1 MGFELGE
8 ALRRLCV
15 DIGWSYAVFWRAV
28 GFPSP
33 KHLVWDD
40 GHWYGKVQLSA
51 SDDVSSHVNALTEF
65 QSSGLGSIDELVKKT
80 MVPQVHVIGV
90 GIVGQAAYTGNHH
103 WILRNITGDN
113 ESSFQHFTDV
123 NNEFLAGIQTI
134 VIIPV
139 FPHGVVQLGSTKRVM
154 ENLLFV
160 NHARNSFMQL
170 AVKPGSSILGL
181 TQNAFIQSSLPRP
194 SITPA
199 TSDYLFID
207 NCSNVDRSLSMR
219 WSNQLSISSDTRSLS
234 HNSSSLSTQI
244 KEKMSK
250 VDAEGLSNKENAGVA
265 SVPVAELGQPMVHQA
280 GNTLFH
286 LNKQLVNE
294 LVEAQVTSNKDLISF
309 SRMPVTLSSL
319 SFREQNFLS
328 ECHNRT
334 QEPAIAIKASVDGMF
349 GDFDTDSLLEKIEPV
364 DSAKD
369 MERLASA
376 SSCTSENVRTH
387 SNVSC
392 ANHLG
397 MIRDMNSLNGNQSIS
412 INSYSDSLSKKSQGV
427 SMAGNLRH
435 GNGLAHISGVSS
447 SSCGLS
453 LIGLQECQ
461 FGSSNIFG
469 PSQDIKNTDC
479 HDDSCKVQKLHKIC
493 AENDSSFIFMP
504 NEKSLSFSQL
514 ANSGD
519 DLFDVLGLYT
529 GLDRDKSCEQQF
541 TADIPA
547 CSSQLDLS
555 PIFYPVDDNI
565 SCTEVFSESNTD
577 QLLDAVVSSIYQG
590 AGHSL
595 HETLSWKASE
605 TKVSGSSIPCASSND
620 GSTSSEQKQGDYVS
634 SSMVKSN
641 TEATGSTSV
650 RTADSVDET
659 ERPGYN
665 KSHASF
671 WVESGKNMNSDNLFE
686 SHGKMI
692 DESSKRHRKR
702 ARPGE
707 TPRPRPKDRQLIM
720 DRVKELR
727 EIVPSGAKCS
737 IDALLE
743 KTIKHMLFLQSV
755 SKHADKLKKTGES
768 KIVRKDGVVAL
779 KENFQ
784 SGATCAFEV
793 GSQIMTCPIIVED
806 LNPPREMLVE
816 MLCEERGLFLEIAD
830 LIRGI
835 GLTILRGVMEARRD
849 KIWARFAVEAN
860 RDVTKMEIF
869 CSLVHLLEP
878 TTAHSMHNSKMPQK
892 IFNLPCVPATGVSDP
907 LQ

>member
-1 MGFELGE
+1 MGFELRE

-40 GHWYGKVQLSA
+40 GHWHGKVQLST
-51 SDDVSSHVNALTEF
+51 SDDVNSHVNSLTEVTEF
-65 QSSGLGSIDELVKKT
+65 QSSGLCSIDELVKKT

-90 GIVGQAAYTGNHH
+90 GIVGQAAYTGNHL

-134 VIIPV
+134 VVIPV
-139 FPHGVVQLGSTKRVM
+139 FPHGVVQLGSTISVM

-170 AVKPGSSILGL
+170 AVKPGSSIHGP
-181 TQNAFIQSSLPRP
+181 TQNAFGQSSLQRP
-194 SITPA
+194 SISPA
-199 TSDYLFID
+199 TSDYLFRD
-207 NCSNVDRSLSMR
+207 NCSNVDGSLSMR
-219 WSNQLSISSDTRSLS
+219 WNNQLSISSATRSLS

-250 VDAEGLSNKENAGVA
+250 LDAEGLSNKKNAGVA

-319 SFREQNFLS
+319 SFREQNLLS

-349 GDFDTDSLLEKIEPV
+349 RDFDT

-376 SSCTSENVRTH
+376 SSCTSEIVFTH

-392 ANHLG
+392 ANHQG

-412 INSYSDSLSKKSQGV
+412 INSYSESSSKRSQGV
-427 SMAGNLRH
+427 SMPGNLRH
-435 GNGLAHISGVSS
+435 GNGLAHVSGVSS

-469 PSQDIKNTDC
+469 PSQDIENTDF
-479 HDDSCKVQKLHKIC
+479 HDESCKVQKLHKIC

-541 TADIPA
+541 TADIPP

-590 AGHSL
+590 GRHSL
-595 HETLSWKASE
+595 HENLSWKASE
-605 TKVSGSSIPCASSND
+605 TKLSSSSIPCASSND
-620 GSTSSEQKQGDYVS
+620 WSTSSGQKQGDYIS

-641 TEATGSTSV
+641 TETTGSASV

-665 KSHASF
+665 KSHASL
-671 WVESGKNMNSDNLFE
+671 WVESGKNRNSDNLFE

-692 DESSKRHRKR
+692 DESSKLHRKR

-727 EIVPSGAKCS
+727 EIVPSGANCS

-755 SKHADKLKKTGES
+755 SKHADKLKKIGEP

-816 MLCEERGLFLEIAD
+816 MLCVERGLFLEIAD

-835 GLTILRGVMEARRD
+835 GLTILKGVMEARRD
-849 KIWARFAVEAN
+849 NIWARFAVEAN
-860 RDVTKMEIF
+860 RDVTRMEIF

-892 IFNLPCVPATGVSDP
+892 RFNLPCVPATGASDP